1 MADNT
6 SVRWKPCLPPL
17 PTSGIVSDLSRLA
30 TATAPL
36 QTGLGPSVPLIELI
50 QLLRDRGVIA
60 LKPLED
66 KVELAEFFCSPQLRG
81 GSLSSM
87 LQVGNRAFLCW

>member
-1 MADNT
+1 M
-6 SVRWKPCLPPL
+6 
-17 PTSGIVSDLSRLA
+17 PTP
-30 TATAPL
+30 PL

-60 LKPLED
+60 LRALPE

-87 LQVGNRAFLCW
+87 LQVGDESLAVL